1 MLHQYFLDGEKGWS
15 EWIFGALLNCNIA
28 LGYSGDG
35 IAMQQVNK
43 IFLENKEEEIEMM
56 RHTAVSTSSTDLRTV
71 AFCISEV
78 IHKDVL
84 ILVMIDDVVYLT
96 SLTKRMHRPS
106 TV

>member
-1 MLHQYFLDGEKGWS
+1 MK
-15 EWIFGALLNCNIA
+15 
-28 LGYSGDG
+28 
-35 IAMQQVNK
+35 
-43 IFLENKEEEIEMM
+43 
-56 RHTAVSTSSTDLRTV
+56 RHTAVSTSSTDLPTV

-106 TV
+106 RV